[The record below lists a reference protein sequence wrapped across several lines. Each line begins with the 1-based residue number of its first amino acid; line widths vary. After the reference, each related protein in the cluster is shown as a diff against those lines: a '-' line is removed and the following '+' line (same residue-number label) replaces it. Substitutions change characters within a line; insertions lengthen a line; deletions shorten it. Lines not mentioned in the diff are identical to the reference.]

1 MRLARRVAAVLLASV
16 LALTVTSCAGATR
29 SAPSLDPNKKVRVT
43 VWAWDS
49 TIERAAQRFNKANPN
64 VSVTVTNADTT
75 TDQYQA
81 LNRALQTGKGVPDA
95 AQIEYYALPEFASRD
110 AVKDLS
116 DYGAKGYKDFYTPG
130 TWNSVNLDNKV
141 YALPLDSG
149 PMALFYNKEVFDA
162 AGVDRAPATWEEY
175 YQAARK
181 IRAIGKYI
189 TSDAGDPG
197 FFDSMVWQAG
207 GQPFSTHRKKVAI
220 NLTDDAGTQRWT
232 AYWQRMIDEDL
243 IDTRTV
249 EWSNDW
255 DRGLSDGTIA
265 SVLAGGWL
273 PHSLLSDVPQGAG
286 RFRVAQTPTWESG
299 GTQNSENGGSTLS
312 IMRTTSDEKAAAA
325 YKFMDYATHDSEG
338 IRGRVLDGAF
348 PADNDT
354 LGSAEFLDQT
364 TLTTPDGGVSE
375 YFGGQ
380 KFNQVL
386 SQAARNVLPNHQF
399 LPYEI
404 HARSAFGSTAGAAFR
419 RETTLVNG
427 VRSWQDELIAYAKQ
441 QGYQVS

>member
-1 MRLARRVAAVLLASV
+1 M
-16 LALTVTSCAGATR
+16 
-29 SAPSLDPNKKVRVT
+29 
-43 VWAWDS
+43 
-49 TIERAAQRFNKANPN
+49 
-64 VSVTVTNADTT
+64 
-75 TDQYQA
+75 
-81 LNRALQTGKGVPDA
+81 
-95 AQIEYYALPEFASRD
+95 
-110 AVKDLS
+110 
-116 DYGAKGYKDFYTPG
+116 
-130 TWNSVNLDNKV
+130 
-141 YALPLDSG
+141 DSG

-249 EWSNDW
+249 KWSNDW

-286 RFRVAQTPTWESG
+286 RFRVAQTPTWEPG
-299 GTQNSENGGSTLS
+299 GTQNSENGGSTLA

-325 YKFMDYATHDSEG
+325 YRFMDYATHDSEG
-338 IRGRVLDGAF
+338 IRGRVLDGGLSGRQRH
-348 PADNDT
+348 P
-354 LGSAEFLDQT
+354 GQCRVPG
-364 TLTTPDGGVSE
+364 PDDPDHTGRR
-375 YFGGQ
+375 GQ
-380 KFNQVL
+380 RVL
-386 SQAARNVLPNHQF
+386 RRPEVQPGIVAGRKECAAQP
-399 LPYEI
+399 
-404 HARSAFGSTAGAAFR
+404 
-419 RETTLVNG
+419 
-427 VRSWQDELIAYAKQ
+427 
-441 QGYQVS
+441 